1 MSEKHWAYCP
11 DRNDVCAIV
20 IADAERAERDAARIA
35 DLGKQLS
42 DLHVLADFYKD
53 EGDFRRSE
61 RDQARAELDR
71 VNAECNAWS
80 NRAKFAEASLEVT
93 TRNTARELRDAER
106 ENAALRRRL
115 REGGR

>member
-1 MSEKHWAYCP
+1 MTEKHWAYCP
-11 DRNDVCAIV
+11 DRNGVCAIV

-80 NRAKFAEASLEVT
+80 SRAKIAEANLKLT
-93 TRNTARELRDAER
+93 MQNMARELRDAER

>member
-35 DLGKQLS
+35 DLGQQLS

-61 RDQARAELDR
+61 RDRARAE
-71 VNAECNAWS
+71 V
-80 NRAKFAEASLEVT
+80 
-93 TRNTARELRDAER
+93 RDLER